1 MSTGRKIGQSQEKGR
16 SAVSR
21 GALFINALGAV
32 STGIALIVILVAKFT
47 AGAWITVLLIPALV
61 MLFAAIKRSYDAFNT
76 AIKQTHELDV
86 SHNEAP
92 VVVVPIESWNIMTER
107 ALRFGIRLSP
117 DVIAVHVRVPGIIH
131 DDHGD
136 QRADELQEVWSKK
149 VEPMF
154 RSDKQSAPRLE
165 MLDSPYRQIFRP
177 LTAYLQTVKEEYPDR
192 LISVVIPELVE
203 THWFDWL
210 LHNHQ
215 ATALK
220 AGLLFLADPRIVVIN
235 IPWYHSRAGAPPVLL
250 QSESV
255 IPRPGTGR

>member
-1 MSTGRKIGQSQEKGR
+1 
-16 SAVSR
+16 
-21 GALFINALGAV
+21 
-32 STGIALIVILVAKFT
+32 
-47 AGAWITVLLIPALV
+47 

-235 IPWYHSRAGAPPVLL
+235 IPWYHSRAGTPSTLL
-250 QSESV
+250 QSEDV
-255 IPRPGTGR
+255 VVRPDLRR